1 MHQPH
6 VVIVLMEVCCDL
18 LLFCSDTLWVQM
30 PVRVE
35 VSSSDTQVLHSD
47 DRAIC
52 QVCRRA
58 QATIIVE
65 QGGQISII
73 RSKGLLRTLF
83 EYTSFKLT
91 SGNIL

>member
-18 LLFCSDTLWVQM
+18 LLLCSYTLWVQM

-52 QVCRRA
+52 QVYRRA
-58 QATIIVE
+58 QTTIIVE
-65 QGGQISII
+65 QGKHIS
-73 RSKGLLRTLF
+73 RGLLRTLF

-91 SGNIL
+91 SGNVL